1 MTRKHWVLLTLALL
15 FAGIGGT
22 IGLVALIDPFE
33 VYHKATAFIPPIT
46 NGTQNYSNAGIAKN
60 YDYDSV
66 IIGSSMTENF
76 RPSQLDELLGGSFVK
91 LPINAGSPFNHKQM
105 MDLAFGSHDVRRVLY
120 GLDIEMLTYF
130 YTTPKCEMP
139 DYLYDDDL
147 FNDTAYWF
155 NHSVLLTY
163 IPDCLRTLGQTDPDQ
178 RDTMSMWTDLYEY
191 GRDAALRGVTLPS
204 GPVDQGDVS
213 GPATLS
219 QQSKLNV
226 EHNLVPYFEDHPQTE
241 FLIFFPPYSLARWAE
256 FYQDGMMEYHLR
268 QREALVEVLLRYDN
282 VKVYDF
288 TAEIPWITDLNNY
301 IDTAHYGG
309 WINDEMIR
317 RIAGGENRITTT
329 SQVRENDDIL
339 RQYVA
344 YVVSCGGWPDDFSAL
359 EPGA

>member
-1 MTRKHWVLLTLALL
+1 MTRKHWALLTLALL

-22 IGLVALIDPFE
+22 IGLVALFDPFE
-33 VYHKATAFIPPIT
+33 VYHKATAFIPPIA
-46 NGTQNYSNAGIAKN
+46 NGTQNYSNAGIAKT

-91 LPINAGSPFNHKQM
+91 LCINGGSPFNHKQM
-105 MDLAFGSHDVRRVLY
+105 MDMAFGSHDVRRVLY
-120 GLDIEMLTYF
+120 GLDIDSLTYF
-130 YTTPKCEMP
+130 YKQPKCEMP
-139 DYLYDDDL
+139 DYLYDDNL

-178 RDTMSMWTDLYEY
+178 RDTMYMWTDLYEY

-256 FYQDGMMEYHLR
+256 FYRDGMMEYHLR